1 MKKLITT
8 ELKKYIL
15 LKRVFIV
22 FFFVIFIFV
31 FQILTASATT
41 HSPYTLSIGNR
52 GDFHNIQEE
61 IKRIKRTSFSQT
73 EINQKFQDDLDKKYR
88 LFVDKNILDK
98 ESLMKNA
105 KEFNKG
111 YDELYKERYDIEESG
126 LIFSE
131 KIKYSDQMNL
141 FSEKYAAIYNKE
153 HMLEWCIEA
162 TKHMDE
168 NYLTQKQIEDL
179 TSIIQKQISKPY
191 IQGYHLGFDYL
202 IGNLQFLPFTLGLL
216 LIICFYGMFGMEKAR
231 KTDTLIL
238 TSKYGKNEYI
248 KSKLL
253 TIWIVASIAWLIF
266 QMVNIIGCWFMFGLD
281 GAFVSVYKDFF
292 VSPYGL
298 NYIQY
303 YGIISIVSYFGTLL
317 FSLLVCISS
326 QLLKSI
332 PTLCLGIIFV
342 ITTGWLISSY
352 GNVGF
357 SLYDKWML
365 LLPTQMMSANTF
377 LSEYIA
383 IQISNWNMRLPL
395 LYAIVLIIGLPL
407 TSCILYK
414 ITKNRQIKR

>member
-73 EINQKFQDDLDKKYR
+73 EINQKFQDDLDKEYR

-141 FSEKYAAIYNKE
+141 FSEKYAAMCEEIRRRSNF
-153 HMLEWCIEA
+153 
-162 TKHMDE
+162 
-168 NYLTQKQIEDL
+168 
-179 TSIIQKQISKPY
+179 TSLRF
-191 IQGYHLGFDYL
+191 HRLD
-202 IGNLQFLPFTLGLL
+202 
-216 LIICFYGMFGMEKAR
+216 
-231 KTDTLIL
+231 D
-238 TSKYGKNEYI
+238 
-248 KSKLL
+248 
-253 TIWIVASIAWLIF
+253 
-266 QMVNIIGCWFMFGLD
+266 MVE
-281 GAFVSVYKDFF
+281 S
-292 VSPYGL
+292 
-298 NYIQY
+298 
-303 YGIISIVSYFGTLL
+303 
-317 FSLLVCISS
+317 
-326 QLLKSI
+326 
-332 PTLCLGIIFV
+332 
-342 ITTGWLISSY
+342 
-352 GNVGF
+352 
-357 SLYDKWML
+357 
-365 LLPTQMMSANTF
+365 
-377 LSEYIA
+377 
-383 IQISNWNMRLPL
+383 
-395 LYAIVLIIGLPL
+395 IGLPKCKL
-407 TSCILYK
+407 CTYCFDGK
-414 ITKNRQIKR
+414 EK

>member
-73 EINQKFQDDLDKKYR
+73 EINQKFQDDLDKEYR

-153 HMLEWCIEA
+153 HAGMVHRSYK
-162 TKHMDE
+162 T
-168 NYLTQKQIEDL
+168 
-179 TSIIQKQISKPY
+179 
-191 IQGYHLGFDYL
+191 
-202 IGNLQFLPFTLGLL
+202 
-216 LIICFYGMFGMEKAR
+216 YG
-231 KTDTLIL
+231 
-238 TSKYGKNEYI
+238 
-248 KSKLL
+248 
-253 TIWIVASIAWLIF
+253 
-266 QMVNIIGCWFMFGLD
+266 
-281 GAFVSVYKDFF
+281 
-292 VSPYGL
+292 
-298 NYIQY
+298 
-303 YGIISIVSYFGTLL
+303 
-317 FSLLVCISS
+317 
-326 QLLKSI
+326 
-332 PTLCLGIIFV
+332 
-342 ITTGWLISSY
+342 
-352 GNVGF
+352 
-357 SLYDKWML
+357 
-365 LLPTQMMSANTF
+365 
-377 LSEYIA
+377 
-383 IQISNWNMRLPL
+383 
-395 LYAIVLIIGLPL
+395 
-407 TSCILYK
+407 
-414 ITKNRQIKR
+414 